1 MLQYICSLTKPNVI
15 EKYAVPIQNNQYK
28 PAFQQRRK
36 YVWCIFIWLHVA
48 NRRIN
53 HSFMSFP
60 KYRSGFVQT
69 CTHCRQDVEFREC
82 CNWKYRQ
89 KLTNLAILNVQ
100 KFEQFSLYTEFVNG
114 ETILGGISTNQENTV
129 ITEIQHVLDLHD
141 IQKL

>member
-1 MLQYICSLTKPNVI
+1 MITLIKSGIVCLVSMFFIRNRIHLKKTDIIETTYSNQLVQENNMLQYVCSLTKPNVI

-36 YVWCIFIWLHVA
+36 YAWCIFIWLHVA
-48 NRRIN
+48 NKRIN

-82 CNWKYRQ
+82 CNWMYR
-89 KLTNLAILNVQ
+89 TP
-100 KFEQFSLYTEFVNG
+100 
-114 ETILGGISTNQENTV
+114 
-129 ITEIQHVLDLHD
+129 
-141 IQKL
+141 